1 MMGMM
6 HVAWMMLTGDRAK
19 YLGVL
24 FGVALSTMLIVHQV
38 TIFTGLM
45 ARTWSVVQDLRDSS
59 GVQIIVSDPATEFLN
74 DARPLAETDLQR
86 VRSVEGVEWAV
97 PMSLNPVRVRA
108 PGGRFRTCV
117 VIGLDDATLL
127 GGPRTFVEG
136 SVGDLRTPD
145 AVIIDRLD
153 AARLL
158 AGAGPDGRRRPPGV
172 GDVLEINDHRAVVAA
187 VSANVRPF
195 LSQPIIYTTY
205 SSAQRWSPPA
215 RRGLSYVL
223 VRVRAGEDPTEVARR
238 LERATGLAAAT
249 TDRFGMQT
257 VGYFIRNTGI
267 PVNFG
272 ITVLLGFIVGMAIS
286 GQTFY
291 LFVLDN
297 LRHLAALKAM
307 GTGNARLLAMTLGQ
321 AALVGVLGFGLGV
334 GAALLLI
341 VPFRGTELEF
351 TIYWQVVALA
361 AGAVGLIVALASLA
375 SLVRVFR
382 VEPALVFKA

>member
-1 MMGMM
+1 MM
-6 HVAWMMLTGDRAK
+6 HIAWLMLTGDRAK

-59 GVQIIVSDPATEFLN
+59 GVEIIVADPATEFLN

-108 PGGRFRTCV
+108 PEGRFRTCV

-127 GGPRTFVEG
+127 GGPRAFAEG
-136 SVGDLRTPD
+136 SIGDLRTPGS
-145 AVIIDRLD
+145 VVVDRID
-153 AARLL
+153 AAKLL
-158 AGAGPDGRRRPPGV
+158 AGIGPDGRPRPPGT

-205 SSAQRWSPPA
+205 SNAQRWSPPS

-223 VRVRAGEDPTEVARR
+223 VRVSPGEDPLRVAERI
-238 LERATGLAAAT
+238 ERATGLAAAT
-249 TDRFGMQT
+249 TDQFGMQT
-257 VGYFIRNTGI
+257 VGYFIKNTGI

-272 ITVLLGFIVGMAIS
+272 ITVLLGFIVGTAIS

-307 GTGNARLLAMTLGQ
+307 GTSNARLVAMTLAQ
-321 AALVGVLGFGLGV
+321 SSLVGVLGFGLGV
-334 GAALLLI
+334 GAALVLI

-361 AGAVGLIVALASLA
+361 AGAVGLIVVLASLA

-382 VEPALVFKA
+382 VEPALVFKI